1 MPEVA
6 VVNSEGAEVGKI
18 ALSPEVFEVQADPS
32 LIYRAVIDHLAKLRT
47 GTADTKTRGEV
58 NGGGKKPFKQK
69 GTGRAR
75 QGTTRAPHW
84 PGGGVVFGPHPRD
97 YSVEMPKKQRRLAN
111 RAALSAKVAD
121 GQFIVMD
128 DLKLDAISTKSLVKA
143 LSGIGVVGKKTMLVI
158 AESNE
163 AIRKSGWNI
172 PWLTVR
178 VAPFYCTYD
187 LLNSDAVVFTK
198 DAVVKV
204 QEAQAK

>member
-18 ALSPEVFEVQADPS
+18 ALSPELFEVKADPS
-32 LIYRAVIDHLAKLRT
+32 LIHRAVIDHLARLRT

-58 NGGGKKPFKQK
+58 RGGGKKPFKQK

-97 YSVEMPKKQRRLAN
+97 YSVEMPKKMRRLAN
-111 RAALSAKVAD
+111 KAALSAKLAE
-121 GQFIVMD
+121 GQFMVVD
-128 DLKLDAISTKSLVKA
+128 ELKMSEISTKMLAKVMNN
-143 LSGIGVVGKKTMLVI
+143 LGIEGKKTMLVV
-158 AESNE
+158 AQSDE
-163 AIRKSGWNI
+163 AIRKSGRNI
-172 PWLTVR
+172 PWLIVR
-178 VAPFYCTYD
+178 VAPSFCTYD

-198 DAVVKV
+198 DAVNKI
-204 QEAQAK
+204 QEAHS

>member
-18 ALSPEVFEVQADPS
+18 ALSSELFEVQADAS
-32 LIYRAVIDHLAKLRT
+32 LVHRAVIDHLARLRS

-58 NGGGKKPFKQK
+58 RGGGKKPFKQK

-97 YSVEMPKKQRRLAN
+97 YSAEMPKKMRRLAN
-111 RAALSAKVAD
+111 RAALTSKAAEGQIKVVD
-121 GQFIVMD
+121 E
-128 DLKLDAISTKSLVKA
+128 LKLDEISTKKLV
-143 LSGIGVVGKKTMLVI
+143 GIFANLGVEGKKTMLVVAQSDEMI
-158 AESNE
+158 K
-163 AIRKSGWNI
+163 KSGRNI
-172 PWLTVR
+172 PWLMIR
-178 VAPFYCTYD
+178 VAPSISTYD

-198 DAVVKV
+198 DALAKV
-204 QEAQAK
+204 EEVQAK